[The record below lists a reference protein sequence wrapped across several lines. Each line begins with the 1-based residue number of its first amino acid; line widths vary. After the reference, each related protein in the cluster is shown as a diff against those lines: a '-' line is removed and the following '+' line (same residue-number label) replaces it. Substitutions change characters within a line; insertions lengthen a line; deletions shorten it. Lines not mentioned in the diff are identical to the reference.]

1 MAKNQTLNASIR
13 LNSNAFKK
21 GVKDIQRSLN
31 SLKSTFLGVAGALGA
46 GLGFGRLVSSIK
58 DTTVALNSAEVT
70 LKNVSTGINEY
81 ADSLDFLKR
90 ISEDYG
96 QDQLALTQSFAK
108 FRAAAAQTNLTIEQ
122 QRTIFESLT
131 RAAGAYNM
139 STDQTRNAMMAVEQ
153 MLSKGKVTAE
163 ELRRQLGNAL
173 PGAFN
178 MMAKAAGAAGVT
190 AHGTTA
196 ELEKAMKDGK
206 VISEQVLPS
215 FAQVLDEVTKTAKF
229 NSLQNSL
236 ARLKNSWTEFTRS
249 SGFQNMYQGIIKAT
263 TNLIKFI
270 TKNMGTIKTLILG
283 TLGGAFAGKG
293 YGNLLQKGTQYY
305 DDLTKK
311 TQKLTGEANSYLKE
325 LNKIEEKYSSNV
337 PKNAPYWAYPVDVK
351 VNGSK
356 KRPGGAYVRPEM
368 LPKGTKLEEKDIKV
382 LQKYNRALNELQKTE
397 EKLGYTIPR
406 VSQEALRSTERL
418 QTGGKQVEGGIK
430 SFEYSTTR
438 LQKVGAGLRV
448 LGTNLGNTIKGML
461 TSMAAGALIG
471 AAIAGITALI
481 SHFVKLKKEADAI
494 KNTVSDMEKKV
505 KDVGESVSE
514 NTTAQKLIRL
524 KIALE
529 NINKEGDKAN
539 LSAKKALLGEL
550 NKTLGRT
557 GDKLFTI
564 ESKFEDVTSA
574 VDNYI
579 GALKY
584 AAMQQAIVTQVGEK
598 TAEILKLNQENLNI
612 MQDPNYGKKI
622 RNYGITGSYR
632 EELTSKAA
640 KLESTLQKNN
650 KKIDALQKG
659 IENLL
664 GPLAT
669 NPDFIGPIP
678 AWQANEETLR
688 KIYGN
693 TSNGDDNTGP
703 WDDEKKAAKGA
714 QKAFEDYTEAVDK
727 LNNKL
732 KEGVITEKD
741 YNKELFKII
750 RNAKEEAAQSG
761 ELSIDDIMG
770 KINSNKAL
778 TELEEWY
785 QDLFHNSAIYAMKV
799 LDYENEELGKQFEA
813 DLKDEINDLDLEGAI
828 QERLDALSKLKMPKL
843 NAPDTWDNYKQ
854 SDSEIW
860 KENADALQDYA
871 DELKELLD
879 DLNELGPEGQIAF
892 DKLKEGM
899 DKISESAKNMRD
911 KARVEEWKQ
920 DIKKLQEEFNSG
932 LYSSVKNVAQGFER
946 LYDTFK
952 DLSDKM
958 DEAKGIEQVI
968 LAFETLFDVL
978 ETGMAIYEGIK
989 NLSEISAKLK
999 KAQASEEMLDL
1010 EKQVAARTALAAA
1023 DATES
1028 AAAVSAEAA
1037 KAAAVKTTTA
1047 AMKEAA
1053 TATAAQNAMMVPYP
1067 ANLAALAQNLAAVTA
1082 AFAAGKGLQAFANG
1096 GIVGGNSYS
1105 GDKVGARLNSGELI
1119 MNQGQQKDLW
1129 NFIKNGSQGNFGGNV
1144 QFKIRGADLVGTIQ
1158 NYNSRLHG

>member
-108 FRAAAAQTNLTIEQ
+108 FRAAAAQTNLTIDQ

-153 MLSKGKVTAE
+153 MLSKSRVTAE

-178 MMAKAAGAAGVT
+178 MMAVAAGAAGIT
-190 AHGTTA
+190 THGTTA
-196 ELEKAMKDGK
+196 ELEKAMKEGK
-206 VISEQVLPS
+206 VLSEQVLPH
-215 FAQVLDEVTKTAKF
+215 FAKVLDEVTKTAKF
-229 NSLQNSL
+229 NSLQNNL

-249 SGFQNMYQGIIKAT
+249 SEFQDMYQGIIKAT

-270 TKNMGTIKTLILG
+270 TKNMNTIKTLILG
-283 TLGGAFAGKG
+283 TFGGAFAGKG
-293 YGNLLQKGTQYY
+293 YGNLLQKGNQYY

-311 TQKLTGEANSYLKE
+311 AQKLTGEANKYLKE
-325 LNKIEEKYSSNV
+325 LEKIEDKYDKNV
-337 PKNAPYWAYPVDVK
+337 PKNTPYWAYPVDVK
-351 VNGSK
+351 ANGGK
-356 KRPGGAYVRPEM
+356 HRLGGAYVRPEM

-382 LQKYNRALNELQKTE
+382 LQKYNRALIELQKTE
-397 EKLGYTIPR
+397 QKLGYTIPR

-418 QTGGKQVEGGIK
+418 QTGGKQVESGIK
-430 SFEYSTTR
+430 SIEYSTTR
-438 LQKVGAGLRV
+438 FQKIGAGLRV
-448 LGTNLGNTIKGML
+448 LGTNVGNTIKGML

-612 MQDPNYGKKI
+612 MQDPNYGKKVTQG
-622 RNYGITGSYR
+622 YGLGYSTW
-632 EELTSKAA
+632 EELTPAA
-640 KLESTLQKNN
+640 TKLENTLEKNN

-678 AWQANEETLR
+678 AWQANADTLR
-688 KIYGN
+688 KIYGD

-703 WDDEKKAAKGA
+703 GDGGKAAKGA

-879 DLNELGPEGQIAF
+879 DLKELGPEGQIAF

-958 DEAKGIEQVI
+958 DEAEGIEQVI

-1023 DATES
+1023 DATEG

-1096 GIVGGNSYS
+1096 GIVNGPTT
-1105 GDKVGARLNSGELI
+1105 GDRNLIRANGGELVATTA
-1119 MNQGQQKDLW
+1119 QQKRLMDILDGKAP
-1129 NFIKNGSQGNFGGNV
+1129 IATQGGKVDFV
-1144 QFKIRGADLVGTIQ
+1144 IQGAALKGVLQ